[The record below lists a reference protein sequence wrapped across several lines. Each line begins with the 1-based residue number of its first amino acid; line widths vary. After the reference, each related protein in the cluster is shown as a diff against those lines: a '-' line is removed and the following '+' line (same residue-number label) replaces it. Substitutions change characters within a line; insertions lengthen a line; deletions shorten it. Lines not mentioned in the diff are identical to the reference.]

1 MSREKYLKIERLS
14 SENSIKYLAYLT
26 TDGKTIDD
34 GNKMEVE
41 LHFEKE
47 VITSKVSG
55 EFLTD
60 YDLKLEAL
68 FLMKWFEEVMA

>member
-1 MSREKYLKIERLS
+1 MNKEKYLKIERLP
-14 SENSIKYLAYLT
+14 SENSVKYLAYLT
-26 TDGKTIDD
+26 TDGKTID
-34 GNKMEVE
+34 GKNKMEVE